1 MNVKEWNTLMGWDA
15 RHLNRY
21 KCLDCDLNWWSKC
34 RLETLFLCC
43 MWRGWYHFS
52 WMNDNTFWMKE
63 IVFVGMEI
71 DKKAHEKKF
80 GEIAKY

>member
-1 MNVKEWNTLMGWDA
+1 MNVYEWNTSMGWVA
-15 RHLNRY
+15 RHFNGY

-34 RLETLFLCC
+34 RNIVFVLHVKRLVSFLL
-43 MWRGWYHFS
+43 
-52 WMNDNTFWMKE
+52 NDNTFWMKE

-71 DKKAHEKKF
+71 DKKAHEKMF